1 MPGSPPPPW
10 DHLVRGAAGRVS
22 AHTCSA
28 ARAYAATGQAE
39 CSPVGA
45 PLANVAP
52 RGAGATGRFRLHRDV
67 GGRIPVAELAAV
79 VHDARVSTT
88 RRTLVDLLEGATAR
102 YGDRTALGIRHDDGT
117 IGAWSYRELD
127 RRSRLVAWRLRSRGL
142 RPGDRL
148 LTWSASCPELA
159 AVYFGAMR
167 AGLILVP
174 LDLRMAPATIR
185 RIVDR
190 SGATQ
195 LAIGTGR
202 DAPDPAESDLD
213 HVPTVTIDDLCADP
227 GAGFPADW
235 ESTLGAWPRPAPEDP
250 YLLVFTSG
258 TTGTPK
264 GVVLAHENTMAGIDG
279 FHRIVP
285 EMEYRVVSLLPL
297 AHLFEQAIGL
307 YLVLDLGADVLY
319 VRTRNPRVVFDSI
332 RAHRTTAMILV
343 PQILDVFWAGI
354 EREVQRQGQ
363 AATFGR
369 ARAVARRLPMAA
381 RRWIFRRIHAQLGG
395 GLRLLVSAGAFL
407 PPAVQQGWEDIGVVV
422 MQGYGAT
429 ETGSGACTTWRDHP
443 AGTVGRPVPG
453 MELRIAEDGEILFR
467 GPSVTRG
474 YWEDEAATAAAFTPD
489 GFYRSGDLGRLDGS
503 GRLVLH
509 GRKRDIIVLPNGQ
522 NVFPEDVEKA
532 LRVAGIR
539 DAIVLET
546 EPGRIEAII
555 LATAASPEIPGNNA
569 AALAGEAF
577 RDADAIARVRAE
589 VDAAVKVAN
598 ATLAVQARV
607 AAWRFWPDDD
617 FPRTLTLK
625 IKRDQVRAWAAV
637 SAPLPVTEGV

>member
-1 MPGSPPPPW
+1 M
-10 DHLVRGAAGRVS
+10 
-22 AHTCSA
+22 T
-28 ARAYAATGQAE
+28 
-39 CSPVGA
+39 
-45 PLANVAP
+45 
-52 RGAGATGRFRLHRDV
+52 
-67 GGRIPVAELAAV
+67 
-79 VHDARVSTT
+79 TT
-88 RRTLVDLLEGATAR
+88 RRTLVDLLEGAAAR
-102 YGDRTALGIRHDDGT
+102 YADRTALGIRHDDGT
-117 IGAWSYRELD
+117 IGSWSYRELD
-127 RRSRLVAWRLRSRGL
+127 RRSRLAAWRLRSRGL

-167 AGLILVP
+167 AGLVLVP
-174 LDLRMAPATIR
+174 LDLRMAAATIR
-185 RIVDR
+185 RIADR
-190 SGATQ
+190 SGAVH

-202 DAPDPAESDLD
+202 DAPDPGEADLD
-213 HVPTVTIDDLCADP
+213 DLPTATIDELCADP
-227 GAGFPADW
+227 TAGFPADW
-235 ESTLGAWPRPAPEDP
+235 EATLAAWVRPAPEDP

-264 GVVLAHENTMAGIDG
+264 GVVLAHENTIAGIDG
-279 FHRIVP
+279 FHELVP
-285 EMEYRVVSLLPL
+285 QMEYRIVSVLPL

-319 VRTRNPRVVFDSI
+319 VRSRNPRVVFESI

-343 PQILDVFWAGI
+343 PQVLDVFWAGL
-354 EREVQRQGQ
+354 EREVERRGQ

-369 ARAVARRLPMAA
+369 ARAIARRLPMAA

-407 PPAVQQGWEDIGVVV
+407 PPAIQQGWEDIGVVV

-443 AGTVGRPVPG
+443 VGTVGRPVPG
-453 MELRIAEDGEILFR
+453 VELRIAEDGEVLFR

-474 YWEDEAATAAAFTPD
+474 YWDDPAATAAAFTPD
-489 GFYRSGDLGRLDGS
+489 GFYRSGDLGRLDGK

-509 GRKRDIIVLPNGQ
+509 GRKRDIIVLPNGF
-522 NVFPEDVEKA
+522 NVFPEDVENA

-539 DAIVLET
+539 DSIVLET
-546 EPGRIEAII
+546 DPGRIEAII
-555 LATAASPEIPGNNA
+555 LAPAASPGVPADGA
-569 AALAGEAF
+569 AAPPAVAF
-577 RDADAIARVRAE
+577 GDAAAVSKLRAEMDTAVRA
-589 VDAAVKVAN
+589 AN
-598 ATLAVQARV
+598 ATLAVHARV

-625 IKRDQVRAWAAV
+625 VKRDQVRAWAAV
-637 SAPLPVTEGV
+637 AAPLPVTEGA

>member
-1 MPGSPPPPW
+1 M
-10 DHLVRGAAGRVS
+10 R
-22 AHTCSA
+22 
-28 ARAYAATGQAE
+28 
-39 CSPVGA
+39 
-45 PLANVAP
+45 
-52 RGAGATGRFRLHRDV
+52 
-67 GGRIPVAELAAV
+67 AAV
-79 VHDARVSTT
+79 VHDAPMTKT
-88 RRTLVDLLEGATAR
+88 RRTLVDLLDGATSR
-102 YGDRTALGIRHDDGT
+102 YGDRTALGIRRDDGT
-117 IGAWSYRELD
+117 IQAWSYRELD

-185 RIVDR
+185 RIAER
-190 SGATQ
+190 SGASQ

-202 DAPDPAESDLD
+202 DAPDPAEADLD
-213 HVPTVTIDDLCADP
+213 QLPMATLDDLCAEP

-235 ESTLGAWPRPAPEDP
+235 EAGMRSWAHPAPEDP

-264 GVVLAHENTMAGIDG
+264 GVVLAHENTIAGVDG

-285 EMEYRVVSLLPL
+285 AMEYRVTSLLPL

-307 YLVLDLGADVLY
+307 YLTLDLGADILY

-332 RAHRTTAMILV
+332 RTHRTTAMILV
-343 PQILDVFWAGI
+343 PQILDLFWAGLEREI
-354 EREVQRQGQ
+354 ERQGKLASFQ
-363 AATFGR
+363 R
-369 ARAVARRLPMAA
+369 ARAIARRLPMAA
-381 RRWIFRRIHAQLGG
+381 RRLIFRQIHRQLGG
-395 GLRLLVSAGAFL
+395 SLRLLVSAGAFL
-407 PPAVQQGWEDIGVVV
+407 PPAVQRGWEDIGVVV

-443 AGTVGRPVPG
+443 TGTVGRPVPG
-453 MELRIAEDGEILFR
+453 MEMRIADDGEVQFR

-474 YWEDEAATAAAFTPD
+474 YWDDPAATAAAFTAD
-489 GFYRSGDLGRLDGS
+489 GFYHSGDLGRLDQR

-509 GRKRDIIVLPNGQ
+509 GRKRDIIVLPNGL
-522 NVFPEDVEKA
+522 NVFPEDIENA

-539 DAIVLET
+539 DSIALET
-546 EPGRIEAII
+546 EPGRIEAIV
-555 LATAASPEIPGNNA
+555 LAPVAADRIPGQSTDGRV
-569 AALAGEAF
+569 AGVV
-577 RDADAIARVRAE
+577 ADESRIPRLRLE
-589 VDAAVKVAN
+589 IDAAVRAAN
-598 ATLAVQARV
+598 ATLAVHARV
-607 AAWRFWPDDD
+607 AAWRLWPEED

-625 IKRDQVRAWAAV
+625 VKRDQVRAWAAV
-637 SAPLPVTEGV
+637 SAPLPVTEGT

>member
-1 MPGSPPPPW
+1 MHACSVARVGAAPGWRSV
-10 DHLVRGAAGRVS
+10 VRAGAAGKPP
-22 AHTCSA
+22 AHA
-28 ARAYAATGQAE
+28 
-39 CSPVGA
+39 
-45 PLANVAP
+45 
-52 RGAGATGRFRLHRDV
+52 
-67 GGRIPVAELAAV
+67 IPVYAPASRTTSGSNGTSPGPIPIAEPARV
-79 VHDARVSTT
+79 VHDAPVTTT
-88 RRTLVDLLEGATAR
+88 RRTLIDLLEGAAAR
-102 YGDRTALGIRHDDGT
+102 YSERTALGIRRDDGT

-127 RRSRLVAWRLRSRGL
+127 RRSRLAAWRLRSRGL

-174 LDLRMAPATIR
+174 LDLRMSAATIR
-185 RIVDR
+185 RIADR
-190 SGATQ
+190 SGASH

-213 HVPTVTIDDLCADP
+213 HVPTVTIDDLCAEP

-235 ESTLGAWPRPAPEDP
+235 EKTLGSWTRPVPEDP

-258 TTGTPK
+258 TTGSPK
-264 GVVLAHENTMAGIDG
+264 GVVLAHENTIAGIDG
-279 FHRIVP
+279 FHQLVP
-285 EMEYRVVSLLPL
+285 DMEYRIVSVLPL

-307 YLVLDLGADVLY
+307 YLLLDLGADVLY
-319 VRTRNPRVVFDSI
+319 VRTRNPRVVFESI

-343 PQILDVFWAGI
+343 PQLLEVFWAGL
-354 EREVQRQGQ
+354 EREVERLGQ

-369 ARAVARRLPMAA
+369 ARALARRLPMAV
-381 RRWIFRRIHAQLGG
+381 RRRIFRRIHAQLGG

-407 PPAVQQGWEDIGVVV
+407 PPAIQQGWEDIGVVV

-443 AGTVGRPVPG
+443 VGTVGRPVPG
-453 MELRIAEDGEILFR
+453 MELRIEEDGEVLFR

-489 GFYRSGDLGRLDGS
+489 GFYRSGDLGRLDS
-503 GRLVLH
+503 KGRLVLH

-522 NVFPEDVEKA
+522 NVFPEDVENA
-532 LRVAGIR
+532 LHVAGIR
-539 DAIVLET
+539 DSIVLET

-555 LATAASPEIPGNNA
+555 LAPA
-569 AALAGEAF
+569 AAPGV
-577 RDADAIARVRAE
+577 ADAAGAGQPAAFSDPGQIARVRAE
-589 VDAAVKVAN
+589 IDAAVKAAN

-625 IKRDQVRAWAAV
+625 VKRDQVRAWAAV
-637 SAPLPVTEGV
+637 SAPLPVTEGA

>member
-1 MPGSPPPPW
+1 M
-10 DHLVRGAAGRVS
+10 
-22 AHTCSA
+22 
-28 ARAYAATGQAE
+28 
-39 CSPVGA
+39 
-45 PLANVAP
+45 
-52 RGAGATGRFRLHRDV
+52 
-67 GGRIPVAELAAV
+67 
-79 VHDARVSTT
+79 T

-102 YGDRTALGIRHDDGT
+102 YGDRTALRIRRDDGA

-127 RRSRLVAWRLRSRGL
+127 RRSRLAAWRLRSRGL
-142 RPGDRL
+142 KPGDRL

-185 RIVDR
+185 RIADR

-213 HVPTVTIDDLCADP
+213 HVPTVTINDLCAEP

-235 ESTLGAWPRPAPEDP
+235 EKTLGSWARPAPEDP

-264 GVVLAHENTMAGIDG
+264 GVVLAHENTIAGIDG
-279 FHRIVP
+279 FHRLVP
-285 EMEYRVVSLLPL
+285 EIAYRVVSVLPL

-307 YLVLDLGADVLY
+307 YLLLDLGADVLY
-319 VRTRNPRVVFDSI
+319 VRTRNPRVVFESI

-343 PQILDVFWAGI
+343 PQLLEVFWAGL
-354 EREVQRQGQ
+354 EREIQRQGQ

-443 AGTVGRPVPG
+443 VGTVGRPVPG
-453 MELRIAEDGEILFR
+453 MEIRIEEDGEILFR

-474 YWEDEAATAAAFTPD
+474 YWEDEAATAAAFTTD
-489 GFYRSGDLGRLDGS
+489 GFYRSGDLGRLDGR

-522 NVFPEDVEKA
+522 NVFPEDIENA

-539 DAIVLET
+539 DSIVLET
-546 EPGRIEAII
+546 EPGRIEAIV
-555 LATAASPEIPGNNA
+555 LAPSAAPAAPGAESAAQPA
-569 AALAGEAF
+569 AAFGDPDE
-577 RDADAIARVRAE
+577 IARVRAK
-589 VDAAVKVAN
+589 VDAAVKAAN

-607 AAWRFWPDDD
+607 AAWRLWPEDD

-625 IKRDQVRAWAAV
+625 VKRDQVRAWAAV
-637 SAPLPVTEGV
+637 SAPLPVIEGA